1 MDKIFDDS
9 IPLICG
15 VIYLLLIKGVIQLP
29 QERQMKF
36 NEFMGR
42 RKTLMLALTYGLIL
56 ISLGMIV
63 KHLFFS

>member
-42 RKTLMLALTYGLIL
+42 RKNLMLAITYALIL
-56 ISLGMIV
+56 FSLTMIT
-63 KHLFFS
+63 KHLFFT